1 MSHEITIRESGLAE
15 FAYVGEQG
23 WHKLGQSIEAYLA
36 TIGLSVGT
44 ASPEQMEHAWAKC
57 AGMDWKILRSK
68 VRYFAD
74 REGKD
79 QRTIDDAH
87 VLMRS
92 DTGADLGI
100 VSDKYKTV
108 QPAQVLAF
116 FHELSAALGV
126 KLETAGTLFGGKKFY
141 ATARIGG
148 EYIFGNSGDKLR
160 PYLLLAT
167 SCDGSAKTTARDIIT
182 RVVCDNTMS
191 AAMSEATKHVVNLSH
206 RSVFD
211 AQKIRDQLGI
221 VDTLATAQAC
231 ESLTQVRM
239 SDDKA
244 CDFVRN
250 LLRPEDAA
258 KKAATIAEA
267 QAKTARILASASGS
281 QDFARLLGGT
291 VKLADVAT
299 DEKRAPKGEAEIL
312 RLFRGAAIGSNL
324 SGVRGTAWGMLNA
337 VTEYVDHKASA
348 KTDSHRMQSA
358 LFNGGDE
365 LKTSAFEQLLAMR

>member
-1 MSHEITIRESGLAE
+1 MSHEITVRESGFAE
-15 FAYVGEQG
+15 FAYIGEAG
-23 WHKLGQSIEAYLA
+23 WHKLGQSIEAYLTTIALSLTTA
-36 TIGLSVGT
+36 T
-44 ASPEQMEHAWAKC
+44 PEQLAQAWAKC

-74 REGKD
+74 REGND

-108 QPAQVLAF
+108 QPAQVLDF
-116 FHELSAALGV
+116 FHSLSEQLGV

-141 ATARIGG
+141 ATANLG
-148 EYIFGNSGDKLR
+148 ESFTFASGDVVKG
-160 PYLLLAT
+160 YLLLAT
-167 SCDGSAKTTARDIIT
+167 SCDGSAKTTARHVLE
-182 RVVCDNTMS
+182 RVVCNNTLS
-191 AAMSEATKHVVNLSH
+191 AAMSEHSKHVVNLSH
-206 RSVFD
+206 RTTFD
-211 AQKIRDQLGI
+211 ADKIKAQLG
-221 VDTLATAQAC
+221 VAQIREVAEAC

-258 KKAATIAEA
+258 KAATIADT
-267 QAKTARILASASGS
+267 QAEVARVLSQASGS

-291 VKLADVAT
+291 IALKDIAADA
-299 DEKRAPKGEAEIL
+299 KRAPKGEAEIL
-312 RLFRGAAIGSNL
+312 RLFRGAALGSNL

-337 VTEYVDHKASA
+337 VTEYVDHRASA
-348 KTDSHRMQSA
+348 KTASHRMQSA

-365 LKTSAFEQLLAMR
+365 MKTSAFEQLLAMR

>member
-1 MSHEITIRESGLAE
+1 MSHEITVRASGLAE
-15 FAYVGEQG
+15 FAYIGEAG

-36 TIGLSVGT
+36 SNGLTVST
-44 ASPEQMEHAWAKC
+44 ASQEQMTHAWATC
-57 AGMDWKILRSK
+57 SGMDWRILRSK

-74 REGKD
+74 REGND
-79 QRTIDDAH
+79 QREIADAH

-108 QPAQVLAF
+108 QPAQVLEF
-116 FHELSAALGV
+116 FHDLSATLGV

-141 ATARIGG
+141 ATANLG
-148 EYIFGNSGDKLR
+148 ESFTFASGDIVKG
-160 PYLLLAT
+160 YLLLAT
-167 SCDGSAKTTARDIIT
+167 SCDGSAKTTARHVLT
-182 RVVCDNTMS
+182 RVVCNNTLS
-191 AAMSEATKHVVNLSH
+191 AAMSEKNKHVVNLSH
-206 RSVFD
+206 RTTFD
-211 AQKIRDQLGI
+211 ADKIKDQLG
-221 VDTLATAQAC
+221 VAQVREVAEAC
-231 ESLTQVRM
+231 ESLSQVRM
-239 SDDKA
+239 NDDKA

-258 KKAATIAEA
+258 KKLATIAEA
-267 QAKTARILASASGS
+267 QAETARILSSASSS

-291 VKLADVAT
+291 VKLADVDADT
-299 DEKRAPKGEAEIL
+299 RRAPKGEAEIL

-358 LFNGGDE
+358 WFNGGDE
-365 LKTSAFEQLLAMR
+365 MKTSAFEQLLAMR